1 VRKYLAIILGV
12 LLILGFAVTASA
24 ADSEITLGGKI
35 VMMGWYLDNV
45 TMTPTGTPTVT
56 LNLPQDSDSHAFYAT
71 EARINLDAKVGS
83 NVRGYMELE
92 LSSPDYPGVAVW
104 GNPSGED
111 TEVNGDLRFRQLWI
125 QYTGSG
131 LLGAASGIK
140 VGHMPIAVGEKV
152 WLNNERFGDDA
163 IIAWVDP
170 TKELHLAVALAKLQ
184 EGDILSHT
192 DDVDGYVAII
202 TYMLDKDNT
211 VGINYTYINSDGNV
225 PALGPAPNVADLTFH
240 NIGIH
245 ANGKLTRQL
254 TYAAEADFQFG
265 SIDALGGGD
274 SKPRGWA
281 VMAKAGYD
289 LDPVTIR
296 ASYAYG
302 SGDDDATDNKLDE
315 FQTLQGPDEVN
326 FIARDV
332 HYTQIY
338 EHTIATAAHYA
349 NLTTTVGGNSRNT
362 GIANTTY
369 YNIGVD
375 LDATKDLAFS
385 VDGFYLQASETDSF
399 GPNVDDSIGWELDG
413 KITYNI
419 TKNLTYFVE
428 AAGFWP
434 GDFYNDVYS
443 VDGNVTQL
451 IHGLSLTF

>member
-35 VMMGWYLDNV
+35 DIMGWYLDNV
-45 TMTPTGTPTVT
+45 TLGTY
-56 LNLPQDSDSHAFYAT
+56 NLPQDSDSHAFYST
-71 EARINLDAKVGS
+71 DARINLDAKVGS

-92 LSSPDYPGVAVW
+92 LSNDQWPGVYVW
-104 GNPSGED
+104 GLDSGYD
-111 TEVNGDLRFRQLWI
+111 TEVNGTLKFRQLWI

-131 LLGAASGIK
+131 LLGAPTGIK
-140 VGHMPIAVGEKV
+140 VGHMPLSLGEKQFC
-152 WLNNERFGDDA
+152 NNERFGDDA
-163 IIAWVDP
+163 ILAWVDP
-170 TKELHLAVALAKLQ
+170 TKELHLAAAIVKLN

-192 DDVDGYVAII
+192 DDIDGYVAIV

-211 VGINYTYINSDGNV
+211 LGINYTYIHTDGFMPV
-225 PALGPAPNVADLTFH
+225 FGATSPNIDKANFH

-245 ANGKLTRQL
+245 ANGKLMRQL

-265 SIDALGGGD
+265 DIDTFGGID
-274 SKPRGWA
+274 MKPRGWA
-281 VMAKAGYD
+281 VMAKAGYAI
-289 LDPVTIR
+289 DPVTIR

-302 SGDDDATDNKLDE
+302 SGDDNANDKNLDE

-338 EHTIATAAHYA
+338 ERTISTAAA
-349 NLTTTVGGNSRNT
+349 ESALTTTVNGNTRNT

-369 YNIGVD
+369 YNLGLD
-375 LDATKDLAFS
+375 LNATKELNLS
-385 VDGFYLQASETDSF
+385 VDGFYLQASDTEVF
-399 GPNVDDSIGWELDG
+399 GPNVDDSIGWELDFRG
-413 KITYNI
+413 SYNI
-419 TKNLTYFVE
+419 TKNLAYFVE

-434 GDFYNDVYS
+434 GDFYKDVYH

-451 IHGLSLTF
+451 VHGLSLTF